1 MFGSHVL
8 ETFAG
13 LAFIYLLL
21 CVFASTIN
29 EWVAAVLSSRAKA
42 LERALRNLLAEDVSP
57 VPAGAAPNPASG
69 QGVATALLGHSL
81 IQNLCAPNLLG
92 TAITSPAYLSAK
104 SFSSAL
110 FDLLQPRET
119 KETTPTFA
127 SLRSSIVA
135 MSNQDL
141 KKALLPLIDKAAGNL
156 EQARKNV
163 EDWYDAAMDRL
174 SGFYKRRTQVALFII
189 GLIMAVFLN
198 VDTIR
203 ATKKLWTDP
212 VLREHML
219 EQARKQP
226 APAIATASVDVTAA
240 AQNAIDA
247 GRNVSALYSSK
258 EFPAGWTD
266 DAKSIWA
273 SKPGSDLQLWPIL
286 LVLAGWFLTAIAITL
301 GAPFW
306 FDLLNKTLN
315 LNTRLNGATPTRSST

>member
-110 FDLLQPRET
+110 FDLLLPVDQ
-119 KETTPTFA
+119 TTPTFA

-141 KKALLPLIDKAAGNL
+141 KKALLPLIDNAAGNL

-174 SGFYKRRTQVALFII
+174 SGFYK
-189 GLIMAVFLN
+189 
-198 VDTIR
+198 
-203 ATKKLWTDP
+203 
-212 VLREHML
+212 
-219 EQARKQP
+219 
-226 APAIATASVDVTAA
+226 
-240 AQNAIDA
+240 
-247 GRNVSALYSSK
+247 
-258 EFPAGWTD
+258 
-266 DAKSIWA
+266 
-273 SKPGSDLQLWPIL
+273 
-286 LVLAGWFLTAIAITL
+286 
-301 GAPFW
+301 
-306 FDLLNKTLN
+306 
-315 LNTRLNGATPTRSST
+315 

>member
-42 LERALRNLLAEDVSP
+42 LKRALRNLLAEDVSP

-110 FDLLQPRET
+110 FDLFLPDQ
-119 KETTPTFA
+119 TTPSFA
-127 SLRSSIVA
+127 SLRSSVAA

-141 KKALLPLIDKAAGNL
+141 RKALLPLIDSAAGNL
-156 EQARKNV
+156 DQARKNV
-163 EDWYDAAMDRL
+163 ENWYDAAMDRL

-219 EQARKQP
+219 EQARKQS
-226 APAIATASVDVTAA
+226 APANASASGDITAA

-273 SKPGSDLQLWPIL
+273 SKTGSQPQLWPIL
-286 LVLAGWFLTAIAITL
+286 LVLAGWLLTAIAITL